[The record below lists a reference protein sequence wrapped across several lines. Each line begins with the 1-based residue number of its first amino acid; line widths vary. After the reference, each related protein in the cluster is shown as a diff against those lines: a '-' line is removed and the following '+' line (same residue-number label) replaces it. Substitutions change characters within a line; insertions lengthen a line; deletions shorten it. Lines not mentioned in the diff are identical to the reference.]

1 LDQFQGCYKDKYR
14 SFAAYYMICRLI
26 IILIVITAPSNTEIS
41 HYLLIISSALLAFIY
56 MILKPY
62 KFNVLNMFDG
72 FLLQLM
78 IVVSMVPLID
88 SYDRDFLLTFM
99 VVLVVVPLTTFLTM
113 EIFLYK
119 KAIMKI
125 TTYCVPPK
133 PNTTHDNNEVPMR
146 DIVDSVIDDSRR
158 VNATICEM

>member
-1 LDQFQGCYKDKYR
+1 
-14 SFAAYYMICRLI
+14 
-26 IILIVITAPSNTEIS
+26 
-41 HYLLIISSALLAFIY
+41 

-88 SYDRDFLLTFM
+88 SYDRDFLLAFM

-133 PNTTHDNNEVPMR
+133 PDTTHDNNEVPMR